1 MVKNVKAATSINLGY
16 IGEQASPITYAY
28 GGDMNGDGVLN
39 DLLLFRITEVIFV
52 SAITGT
58 TPFTEAQQQAAFE
71 AYIKQDPY
79 QQEEVSMLNAMDLLY
94 RCYID

>member
-1 MVKNVKAATSINLGY
+1 MVKNETATSINLGY

-28 GGDMNGDGVLN
+28 GGMMNGDGVRFN
-39 DLLLFRITEVIFV
+39 DLLFIPNNGSDIRF

-58 TPFTEAQQQAAFE
+58 TPLLKHSKQHLKH
-71 AYIKQDPY
+71 IKQDPTY

-94 RCYID
+94 AT

>member
-1 MVKNVKAATSINLGY
+1 MGTEFV
-16 IGEQASPITYAY
+16 
-28 GGDMNGDGVLN
+28 N
-39 DLLLFRITEVIFV
+39 DLLFIPNNGSDIRF

-79 QQEEVSMLNAMDLLY
+79 LSTRRGMLNAMVYFTDAT
-94 RCYID
+94 